1 VDKAGGSDLRLSV
14 PRSIDGGETVR
25 SKRLAP
31 LFIAAA
37 LLIALPAA
45 AQPDNDIVDDGVSIN
60 GGATYW
66 PEDWPLG
73 LMLDAGYGNFDIRS
87 GAAQQA
93 GASGG
98 DVDLWS
104 VNVNGL
110 LQSGSEGPVG
120 FQVFG
125 GVGAYHISAKLTD
138 PGLYVGPICDPWS
151 WWCYPGIIPG
161 DVVVGELTET
171 EFGWNAGLGITF
183 ELKSGSQLFLD
194 TRYHWIKT
202 REATEIVPIVFG
214 YRW

>member
-45 AQPDNDIVDDGVSIN
+45 AQPDKDRKDWFGHFSAGIGLVTGEADDIVDDGVSIN

-110 LQSGSEGPVG
+110 LQSGSEGPV
-120 FQVFG
+120 
-125 GVGAYHISAKLTD
+125 
-138 PGLYVGPICDPWS
+138 PWS